1 MAVRR
6 PVTSRSTIT
15 SSICERPV
23 SSHRIRLLVPAARP
37 STTTSVR
44 EVARVSITAGL
55 LDRTRVIGVCTLT
68 TTDLP
73 TRMWS
78 ACPSEGAGA
87 CCAEAGGGAGAV
99 AAGEAGVTACAGP
112 VNAADNNPKR
122 TTRPEIFAALELF
135 INLSSPF
142 RPRLRG
148 PASDRMSLI
157 SELRFGPLIA
167 LDYLQNIDR
176 FSLSYSPG

>member
-55 LDRTRVIGVCTLT
+55 LDRTRVIGVWTLT

-73 TRMWS
+73 TRMCS
-78 ACPSEGAGA
+78 ACPSEGAGI
-87 CCAEAGGGAGAV
+87 CCGGAGA
-99 AAGEAGVTACAGP
+99 AAGAGVMACAGCGRRLHGCR
-112 VNAADNNPKR
+112 KLLCR
-122 TTRPEIFAALELF
+122 TIQD
-135 INLSSPF
+135 
-142 RPRLRG
+142 G
-148 PASDRMSLI
+148 W
-157 SELRFGPLIA
+157 
-167 LDYLQNIDR
+167 
-176 FSLSYSPG
+176 

>member
-23 SSHRIRLLVPAARP
+23 SSHRIRLLVPAALP

-78 ACPSEGAGA
+78 ACPSEGAGT
-87 CCAEAGGGAGAV
+87 CCAEAAGGAGAV
-99 AAGEAGVTACAGP
+99 AAGGAGVAACAGP
-112 VNAADNNPKR
+112 VSGASEVAGSCCAAPYNAAEEQPENNYEAR
-122 TTRPEIFAALELF
+122 
-135 INLSSPF
+135 NLHCSGTIHLCPHRF
-142 RPRLRG
+142 RPRLRRTRLG
-148 PASDRMSLI
+148 SNVLIFRTSLR
-157 SELRFGPLIA
+157 SA
-167 LDYLQNIDR
+167 
-176 FSLSYSPG
+176 

>member
-78 ACPSEGAGA
+78 ACPSEGAGT
-87 CCAEAGGGAGAV
+87 CCGGWSGRRCRCWRSRGHGLRRAGS
-99 AAGEAGVTACAGP
+99 GVCRLQEP
-112 VNAADNNPKR
+112 VVPR
-122 TTRPEIFAALELF
+122 RSTRLVTTRTEPPGPQSLLLW
-135 INLSSPF
+135 NYSLSCPHRF
-142 RPRLRG
+142 RPLLRRTR
-148 PASDRMSLI
+148 SIECRSLRT
-157 SELRFGPLIA
+157 SLRSA
-167 LDYLQNIDR
+167 
-176 FSLSYSPG
+176 